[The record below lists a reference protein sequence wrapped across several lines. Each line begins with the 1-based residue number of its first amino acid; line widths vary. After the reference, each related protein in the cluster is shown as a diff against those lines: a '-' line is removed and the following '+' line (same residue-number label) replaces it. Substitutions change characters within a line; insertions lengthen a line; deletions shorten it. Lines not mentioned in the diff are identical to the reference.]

1 MAALVVGPLL
11 RYVDE
16 RQATVW
22 VETDRRCEVE
32 VLGKRQQTFAV
43 EGHHYALVTV
53 EGLEPASSHPYEVA
67 LDGRTVWPPP
77 AADQPPSVIRTQAD
91 GAADA
96 APTLVTFGSCR
107 TVLGGQESDDPDR
120 IDALR
125 AFARRAAGAPD
136 ERLPD
141 LLVLLGDQVY
151 DENGAPR
158 TREFIR
164 SRRGVDQPPG
174 ECPAD
179 FEEYTRLYREAWQD
193 ADVQW
198 LLSTVPSAMIFD
210 DHDII
215 DNWNT
220 SEAWVAWARAQPW
233 WSQRATGGLM
243 AYWLYQ
249 HVGNLSPQAR
259 DADPVWSRIPAHPD
273 AGPLLRGWAAGQD
286 AGTNGTPGA
295 QWSFLRDVG
304 PIRVLMVDS
313 RNGRVLDGGR
323 RDMLDDDEWAWLE
336 GRAADLDGVDHL
348 LIGTS
353 LPFLL
358 PRGIHDHEAW
368 VTAVCDGRWGRLAA
382 RLAERLRQELQ
393 FNHWV
398 TFPASFARLAALLR
412 GVAAGERGAAP
423 ATVGVLSGDVHYSY
437 LALLTPE
444 GDAPTSP
451 VWQAVSSPLCY
462 DLERAIVG
470 GFGALMSRPARWLGQ
485 SLARLAGV
493 RDAGARWDLVDG
505 PWFRNVISTARFDGP
520 QARVTLEQTVVGP
533 ADAQL
538 RVVANRSLNTVQ
550 TP

>member
-1 MAALVVGPLL
+1 MAGLVVGPLL

-16 RQATVW
+16 RRATLW
-22 VETDRRCEVE
+22 METDRRCEVE
-32 VLGKRQQTFAV
+32 VLGRREQTFAV

-53 EGLEPASSHPYEVA
+53 EGLEPASSQPYEVA

-77 AADQPPSVIRTQAD
+77 AADQPPSVIRTAGGQ
-91 GAADA
+91 
-96 APTLVTFGSCR
+96 APTRVTFGSCR
-107 TVLGGQESDDPDR
+107 TVLGEVEPDDPDR
-120 IDALR
+120 IDALK
-125 AFARRAAGAPD
+125 AFARRAAEAPD

-151 DENGAPR
+151 GEKGAPR

-164 SRRGVDQPPG
+164 ARRAVEGPPG

-179 FEEYTRLYREAWQD
+179 FEEYTRLYHEAWGG
-193 ADVQW
+193 ADVRW

-210 DHDII
+210 DHDLI

-220 SEAWVAWARAQPW
+220 SEAWVAWAHAQPW

-249 HVGNLSPQAR
+249 HLGNLAPQAR
-259 DADPVWSRIPAHPD
+259 DADPLWSRFPAHRD
-273 AGPLLRGWAAGQD
+273 VGPLLREWAARQD
-286 AGTNGTPGA
+286 AGTHGTPGA
-295 QWSFLRDVG
+295 QWSFVRDVG

-313 RNGRVLDGGR
+313 RNGRVLHGGR
-323 RDMLDDDEWAWLE
+323 REMLDDDEWAWLE

-358 PRGIHDHEAW
+358 PQGIHHHEAW

-382 RLAERLRQELQ
+382 RLAEPLRQALQ

-398 TFPASFARLAALLR
+398 TFPASFARLGALLH
-412 GVAAGERGAAP
+412 GVAAMEEGATP

-437 LALLTPE
+437 LALLAPT
-444 GDAPTSP
+444 GDAPARP

-462 DLERAIVG
+462 DLERSIVG
-470 GFGALMSRPARWLGQ
+470 GFRALMSRPARWLATG
-485 SLARLAGV
+485 LARMAGV
-493 RDAGARWDLVDG
+493 RDPGLRWDLVEG
-505 PWFRNVISTARFDGP
+505 PWFRNVISTATFDGP
-520 QARVTLEQTVVGP
+520 RARITFEQTAAGP

-538 RVVANRSLNTVQ
+538 RTVSDRSIH
-550 TP
+550 PA